1 MQAEREKCYKYS
13 NQILTWA
20 GKSCATSQRNDSIW
34 ALTLSSPWALQS
46 LGGLSGMFAESCHWG
61 QTKAMLSPAPLE
73 RQVWAPVRAGELQ
86 NSEQLLF
93 FLGAFSLPFPD
104 GAALKMNIR
113 FPSVNQKLI
122 LLSLC
127 CYVYSLRTFSNLI
140 RIDFF
145 FSMILHQICLLFAGL
160 RRDGNKLLIEMQ
172 VNPYFTEKM
181 CCLHKKYN
189 KWSQT
194 KIHRCCN
201 KISKFV
207 YHWTSLKLL

>member
-46 LGGLSGMFAESCHWG
+46 LGGLSGLFAESCHWG

-145 FSMILHQICLLFAGL
+145 FPWYFIKSAFSLLGC
-160 RRDGNKLLIEMQ
+160 G
-172 VNPYFTEKM
+172 VTE
-181 CCLHKKYN
+181 
-189 KWSQT
+189 
-194 KIHRCCN
+194 
-201 KISKFV
+201 
-207 YHWTSLKLL
+207 TSYS